1 MPELS
6 KYSKVPNGKIPLTIA
21 VGFTTAG
28 ILIYM
33 GRLLRSKIYAST
45 NKGKVPGIK
54 ISTSKRSDKVS
65 VDLKFFRN
73 VFKLLRIAVPGFF
86 TMEMFY
92 LIIVAI
98 ALVARTY
105 SDLWI
110 ITNGTAIESSII
122 DRNSVRMKRN
132 VS

>member
-1 MPELS
+1 MPDMS
-6 KYSKVPNGKIPLTIA
+6 KFARIPNGRIPLSIA
-21 VGFTTAG
+21 AGFTTAG
-28 ILIYM
+28 ILIYLARLVRSRISGST
-33 GRLLRSKIYAST
+33 GRT
-45 NKGKVPGIK
+45 GTQGIK
-54 ISTSKRSDKVS
+54 LSQPKRTEKVS

-73 VFKLLRIAVPGFF
+73 VLKLLRIAVPGFF

-92 LIIVAI
+92 LIVVAI

-122 DRNSVRMKRN
+122 DRNPVRMKRN